1 MVGTSSTTTSSAAEA
16 RATVPRLEESKFS
29 TAVALL
35 EAGTVIV
42 AVMITLAAV
51 MLMETNEASTP
62 ALVAILPSRSEMSK
76 MLKSLMLPLACSV
89 STTISVEGGGG
100 DGGSGEG

>member
-1 MVGTSSTTTSSAAEA
+1 MEA

-29 TAVALL
+29 TAVALV

-42 AVMITLAAV
+42 AAIITLAAV

-62 ALVAILPSRSEMSK
+62 ALVAILPSRSEMSS
-76 MLKSLMLPLACSV
+76 MLKSPMLPLACSV
-89 STTISVEGGGG
+89 STTISDGGGA
-100 DGGSGEG
+100 EGHTKQMPHVASQ